1 MSNSNWM
8 DDLMNMLSSKVV
20 EPKVVEPEVEK
31 SSILDMFA
39 SINSILGTAPM
50 TPREQADS
58 ITTSITE
65 SKTVVKAEQPVN
77 YVVTNLSVDGFDSA
91 RVYDTI
97 DDLVVPDTNCT
108 HYWHIPSIGTWQIGV
123 CSYCNGEKWFSNSY
137 SILMQEQ
144 PSFNN
149 SPFTLPGSSSLES
162 LAEKQAMKDIA
173 AIEKSLLDT
182 ELAGGL
188 V

>member
-8 DDLMNMLSSKVV
+8 DDLMNMLSSNKVV

-39 SINSILGTAPM
+39 SINSILGTTPM

-65 SKTVVKAEQPVN
+65 SKTVVKTEQAE
-77 YVVTNLSVDGFDSA
+77 LA
-91 RVYDTI
+91 YDTSYE
-97 DDLVVPDTNCT
+97 LALPDTKCT

-123 CSYCNGEKWFSNSY
+123 CSNCNGEKWFSNSY

-149 SPFTLPGSSSLES
+149 SPFTLTGSSSPEL

-173 AIEKSLLDT
+173 VLEKSLLDT